1 MLFLTKKQQ
10 VVAVFDALTCNRN
23 VCRWL
28 RATIG
33 TLKRNKSFFKAFWQ
47 TVLARP
53 QASSK
58 PLPRSTAA
66 NGWLACIRHLA
77 TNTQDT
83 QAKNTPWR
91 AGWLVTSWRG
101 WRGSNPRPL
110 ASEAN
115 TLSTEL
121 QPRDCT
127 VVQLIA
133 NAEPR
138 GALLPSPQGLHCMGT
153 KALLLRLAHCLN
165 GTALAAWQIV
175 LPMYLTR
182 VPAQARHTTCEQPH
196 FHVGFTSLF
205 ARLFSAFFCVR
216 PSASCRQPAGAD
228 WRMRCDEMRA
238 ASVPPCVC
246 RAAFCPA

>member
-1 MLFLTKKQQ
+1 M
-10 VVAVFDALTCNRN
+10 ANGAC
-23 VCRWL
+23 
-28 RATIG
+28 AG
-33 TLKRNKSFFKAFWQ
+33 
-47 TVLARP
+47 P

-138 GALLPSPQGLHCMGT
+138 GALPPSPQGLHCMGT